1 MRGKSLLA
9 LLLCLAVLL
18 SAAPL
23 AFAEPAQ
30 EEKEWVIRHISS
42 VEDLE
47 KLAEDCRLDSY
58 SRNLHV
64 VLDKDLDLEGT
75 AIQPIPSF
83 GGVFDGGGHSITG
96 LHLATD
102 GSHQGLFRYIQ
113 EGAEVRD
120 LHISGSIAPEN
131 GRCQLGGLAGENRGS
146 VLRCSFEGSVS
157 GKNAVGGLIGENYGT
172 VRDCSASGTV
182 DGKRMTG
189 GLVGYN
195 EGVIADCSSEA
206 RVNTTISEDT
216 LQLDDLRIN
225 GLNAVELT
233 NAEDE
238 DVVSDSGGV
247 VGYSSGV
254 VRDCVNSGEVGY
266 PHFGY
271 NVGGIAGRQ
280 AGFLTGCENSGP
292 IYGRKDVG
300 GIVGQM
306 EPYLVLK
313 ESVNLLEELAL
324 LNYKMNLASGT
335 LGVMSDEM
343 QGALDE
349 IDQSSSSAS
358 GKIGGGGSISPV
370 SGDTGGS
377 GTVEPAPGGGS
388 IAPVDGGGT
397 ISGGSGDSGVTD
409 QDLQDGLDYVDD
421 NTSIDTD
428 NITVPDGL
436 SDDLSGMADGM
447 LQIYAIMASNG
458 GVLSDELTD
467 ANDQLARV
475 LMLMANA
482 LNGGANRQIFEDIS
496 DELDED
502 DVEGRVSHCVNHG
515 SVEGDKNVGGIA
527 GEMGIEYEFDMEGD
541 LAEVIG
547 IEGIVSNTFETKCIS
562 SDNVNRGVISARRDG
577 VGGIAGGEQL
587 GCILRC
593 ESYGAVS
600 SSDGGYVGGVVGCSY
615 SVVRQ
620 SYAMCNLSGREYVGG
635 VAGYGTTVQDC
646 VSMVGLS
653 ENTAFSGAVAGWA
666 DVSGDAVTGNYFV
679 HEHLG
684 AVDGISYEGK
694 AVPVTY
700 EELLSREDLPEQFRS
715 LRLRFEADGELVA
728 EIEFSY
734 GGGISASQIP
744 PVPEKEGYTGAW
756 PDYDYSALYYSAV
769 IEAVYTPR
777 EGALASRNTREDSPM
792 AIVLIQGDFD
802 RNTELLLNPY
812 TGEAPQPEDGQVLE
826 TWVMRLSKLEEGQSY
841 SLRYLP
847 PELERGRSVE
857 IYVLRDGQWVLTD
870 TEQTGSYLSFDCDES
885 TVVFSAVE
893 VQKDRTGL
901 YLGAGITAAAV
912 LVLALAISAR
922 KRKRKKTA
930 DKTEEKS

>member
-9 LLLCLAVLL
+9 LLLCLAVRL
-18 SAAPL
+18 SGAPA

-42 VEDLE
+42 PEDLQ

-64 VLDKDLDLEGT
+64 VLDNDLDLQGE

-96 LHLATD
+96 LRLATD

-131 GRCQLGGLAGENRGS
+131 GCCQLGGLAGENRGS
-146 VLRCSFEGSVS
+146 VLSCSFEGSVS

-195 EGVIADCSSEA
+195 EGMIADCSSEV
-206 RVNTTISEDT
+206 RVNTTISEDA

-254 VRDCVNSGEVGY
+254 VQNCVNSGEVGY

-280 AGFLTGCENSGP
+280 SGFLTGCENSGP
-292 IYGRKDVG
+292 VYGRKDVG

-349 IDQSSSSAS
+349 IDESSSSAS
-358 GKIGGGGSISPV
+358 GKISGGGTISPV
-370 SGDTGGS
+370 SGDTGG

-409 QDLQDGLDYVDD
+409 QDLQAGLD
-421 NTSIDTD
+421 
-428 NITVPDGL
+428 
-436 SDDLSGMADGM
+436 
-447 LQIYAIMASNG
+447 
-458 GVLSDELTD
+458 
-467 ANDQLARV
+467 
-475 LMLMANA
+475 
-482 LNGGANRQIFEDIS
+482 
-496 DELDED
+496 
-502 DVEGRVSHCVNHG
+502 
-515 SVEGDKNVGGIA
+515 
-527 GEMGIEYEFDMEGD
+527 
-541 LAEVIG
+541 
-547 IEGIVSNTFETKCIS
+547 
-562 SDNVNRGVISARRDG
+562 
-577 VGGIAGGEQL
+577 
-587 GCILRC
+587 
-593 ESYGAVS
+593 
-600 SSDGGYVGGVVGCSY
+600 
-615 SVVRQ
+615 
-620 SYAMCNLSGREYVGG
+620 
-635 VAGYGTTVQDC
+635 
-646 VSMVGLS
+646 
-653 ENTAFSGAVAGWA
+653 
-666 DVSGDAVTGNYFV
+666 
-679 HEHLG
+679 
-684 AVDGISYEGK
+684 
-694 AVPVTY
+694 
-700 EELLSREDLPEQFRS
+700 
-715 LRLRFEADGELVA
+715 
-728 EIEFSY
+728 
-734 GGGISASQIP
+734 
-744 PVPEKEGYTGAW
+744 
-756 PDYDYSALYYSAV
+756 
-769 IEAVYTPR
+769 
-777 EGALASRNTREDSPM
+777 
-792 AIVLIQGDFD
+792 
-802 RNTELLLNPY
+802 
-812 TGEAPQPEDGQVLE
+812 
-826 TWVMRLSKLEEGQSY
+826 
-841 SLRYLP
+841 
-847 PELERGRSVE
+847 
-857 IYVLRDGQWVLTD
+857 
-870 TEQTGSYLSFDCDES
+870 
-885 TVVFSAVE
+885 
-893 VQKDRTGL
+893 
-901 YLGAGITAAAV
+901 
-912 LVLALAISAR
+912 
-922 KRKRKKTA
+922 
-930 DKTEEKS
+930 